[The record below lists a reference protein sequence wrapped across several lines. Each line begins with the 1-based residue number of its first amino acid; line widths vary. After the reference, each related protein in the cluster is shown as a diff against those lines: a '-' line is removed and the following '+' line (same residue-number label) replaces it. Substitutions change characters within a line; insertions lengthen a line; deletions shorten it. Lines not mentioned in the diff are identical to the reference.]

1 MKGRE
6 RGAGLF
12 RAVLWL
18 LLLLFFVYAAFQIVP
33 AYMAEYQLE
42 DGMRSEARFAA
53 VDRRP
58 REQVREDVHHMVTK
72 LGIPATLDDIRVEL
86 IEGGFRISVD
96 YTVPVHF
103 FRYQF
108 RLDFHP
114 TAESDS
120 I

>member
-6 RGAGLF
+6 RGAGFLQ
-12 RAVLWL
+12 AVLWL
-18 LLLLFFVYAAFQIVP
+18 LLLLFFIYAAVQIVP
-33 AYMAEYQLE
+33 IYTAEYQLE

-58 REQVREDVHHMVTK
+58 REQVREDVHQMVTK

-86 IEGGFRISVD
+86 IEGGFRIRVN
-96 YTVPVHF
+96 YTVRVHF

-108 RLDFHP
+108 QLDFHP
-114 TAESDS
+114 TADS
-120 I
+120 NSI